1 MRSSQAQLGA
11 QSLGQSSST
20 AGDQSCDPICQ
31 CLGANSQKP
40 NYNFVFKFS
49 STAVVPSFDEKTITD
64 AKLSE
69 AGTVAVDLGS
79 GLIVYYNGGCAFK
92 LEEGAVSSIFV
103 N

>member
-1 MRSSQAQLGA
+1 MI
-11 QSLGQSSST
+11 
-20 AGDQSCDPICQ
+20 PFVNF
-31 CLGANSQKP
+31 LGANSQKP
-40 NYNFVFKFS
+40 NYNFVLWFS
-49 STAVVPSFDEKTITD
+49 STAVVPSFDEKTMTD

-103 N
+103 IESSPNNFCHRQCNEHHHYPFNV